1 MKEKTKNLPELLAP
15 AGTPEALNAALRGG
29 ADAVYLGGRLLNARM
44 RAKNFDDSALRDAVL
59 RCHDVGSRIYVTM
72 NTIVFDREC
81 DEAIRYAAFLY
92 ESGVDALIV
101 SDLGLASAIKKYIPN
116 FELHASTQLSSHNH
130 LAGIELEKRGFS
142 RMVVARELSREN
154 IRSTVEKS
162 PIEIEMFVHGAL
174 CVSHSGQCL
183 CSWAMGGRSG
193 NRGECA
199 QPCRM
204 KYSGGYPLSLRD
216 NCLAFHLRD
225 IIDSGVASLK
235 IEGRLKSPDYVYS
248 VTSTY
253 RRLLDEGRDATKA
266 EIDKMARVFSRDG
279 FTDGYF
285 EGKIDQKMLGVRAEN
300 QKSERS
306 EKQIDLSRGE
316 RYEIKREKILLPEG
330 KIEFDSVAPQKIKQN
345 TARFYNVRSI
355 PKSAE
360 SFFSR
365 IYLPL
370 ERYEKANSVC
380 DGVLMPPVI
389 PDCEIEKVENALR
402 TAYEKGARHAMVG
415 NIGHIDIAKRCG
427 YVCHGDYRFNAANRG
442 TVAALADELEDI
454 ILSPELTLP
463 RLRDITGAKAAIVY
477 GHLPLM
483 TLEKP
488 VMRGEIRDEKGVTFR
503 IISEGGR
510 DILLNSAPIWMADR
524 EKDLRDAF
532 IFNRH
537 FIFTTENASECERV
551 IVGYT
556 EKREMKGN
564 FKRIK

>member
-1 MKEKTKNLPELLAP
+1 MLYHEVDRKEKSFQ
-15 AGTPEALNAALRGG
+15 
-29 ADAVYLGGRLLNARM
+29 
-44 RAKNFDDSALRDAVL
+44 AKANGLKVGDVAEINIDGLICEVQVL
-59 RCHDVGSRIYVTM
+59 EITDCGL

-81 DEAIRYAAFLY
+81 DEAVRYAAFLY

-101 SDLGLASAIKKYIPN
+101 SDLGLASAIKKYIPD

-216 NCLAFHLRD
+216 NCLASRLRD

-253 RRLLDEGRDATKA
+253 RRLLDEGRDATKS

-285 EGKIDQKMLGVRAEN
+285 EGKIDQKMLGMRAEN

-306 EKQIDLSRGE
+306 EKQIDLSRGK
-316 RYEIKREKILLPEG
+316 RHEIKREAIVLPEG

-345 TARFYNVRSI
+345 TARFYNV
-355 PKSAE
+355 KS
-360 SFFSR
+360 
-365 IYLPL
+365 
-370 ERYEKANSVC
+370 
-380 DGVLMPPVI
+380 
-389 PDCEIEKVENALR
+389 DC
-402 TAYEKGARHAMVG
+402 
-415 NIGHIDIAKRCG
+415 
-427 YVCHGDYRFNAANRG
+427 
-442 TVAALADELEDI
+442 
-454 ILSPELTLP
+454 S
-463 RLRDITGAKAAIVY
+463 
-477 GHLPLM
+477 
-483 TLEKP
+483 
-488 VMRGEIRDEKGVTFR
+488 
-503 IISEGGR
+503 
-510 DILLNSAPIWMADR
+510 
-524 EKDLRDAF
+524 
-532 IFNRH
+532 
-537 FIFTTENASECERV
+537 
-551 IVGYT
+551 
-556 EKREMKGN
+556 
-564 FKRIK
+564 